1 MNRENYDILGVSPS
15 ASDDEIT
22 AKYNELKDKYEE
34 ERWLDGERGNNAA
47 RMLGKI
53 QTAYNEIMSER
64 RERVNASGNTS
75 DILDRVANDIKNGDL
90 VGAQAKLDECNERGG
105 EWHYLQS
112 VIFFRKNWMN
122 ESKKQLEIAMQI
134 DPFNSKYKDAYD
146 RINQRMNYQG
156 QSAYNQGQGGAYNQG
171 QGGGYTPQ
179 QEQQMGGSGCAQC
192 VDCCYTYLCINCLF
206 DLCCGCR

>member
-22 AKYNELKDKYEE
+22 AKYTELKDKYEE

-90 VGAQAKLDECNERGG
+90 IGAQAKLDECNERGG

-122 ESKKQLEIAMQI
+122 ESKKQLEIALNMEPHNPKYSEDYAKLKNKMEYNNRQ
-134 DPFNSKYKDAYD
+134 FNNGYYGANAY
-146 RINQRMNYQG
+146 
-156 QSAYNQGQGGAYNQG
+156 
-171 QGGGYTPQ
+171 Q
-179 QEQQMGGSGCAQC
+179 QDTHQMGGTDSNGC
-192 VDCCYTYLCINCLF
+192 VDWCLTMCFMNLLCNMCC
-206 DLCCGCR
+206 R